1 MTKLNAHLKDAAAIA
16 LVLFGAMGSV
26 AVSAADRMT
35 LNLVWARVADVNGE
49 QGSVETA
56 QFSPDSRF
64 IVSGSK
70 FDNQVIM
77 WRVSDGSE
85 IWRRALPQEI
95 EKIVWTRDGRHVA
108 SVSEDRVLRLMRADT
123 GAIVNEVPH
132 EQGIDSVEVS
142 KNGRWLATGQEYRD
156 LPGGKREGVVRIF
169 SLPAL
174 TEVARVD
181 HGATVNEMDFTP
193 DDAMLVTAGDNSEAR
208 LWKTSDWTMAH
219 RFAPTEGDRRD
230 GFVTTKVSPDGN
242 MVAVAGF
249 GGDVHVWRLADKA
262 RVRRINLTGRK
273 VESVTWSPDGRALL
287 MAGHDSAIAM
297 LRTRDITDTGLEHDE
312 MPVVRVPVPDNMEF
326 IQFNALGSLL
336 ASSHQDGT
344 IRLWTYMS
352 DDPSVNTR
360 RHNAVRQQQDEAARA
375 KGAKQ

>member
-1 MTKLNAHLKDAAAIA
+1 MINRAKGWTALA
-16 LVLFGAMGSV
+16 LVVALAGAPM
-26 AVSAADRMT
+26 AALAADRMG
-35 LNLVWARVADVNGE
+35 LNLVWARVADVYGE
-49 QGSVETA
+49 LGSVETA

-70 FDNQVIM
+70 FDNTVIM
-77 WRVSDGSE
+77 WRVSDGTE
-85 IWRRALPQEI
+85 IWRRTLPQEI
-95 EKIVWTRDGRHVA
+95 EKIVWTRDGKQVA

-123 GAIVNEVPH
+123 GAIIKEIPH

-142 KNGRWLATGQEYRD
+142 KNGRWLATGQEFGQGAD
-156 LPGGKREGVVRIF
+156 GVRNGIVRIF

-181 HGATVNEMDFTP
+181 HGHTVNEMDFTP
-193 DDAMLVTAGDNSEAR
+193 DDSALVTAGDNSEAR
-208 LWKTSDWTMAH
+208 LWSTSDWSLAH
-219 RFAPTEGDRRD
+219 RFFPEAGDRRD
-230 GFVTTKVSPDGN
+230 GFVTARISPDGR

-249 GGDVHVWRLADKA
+249 GGDIHVWDMAQKS

-273 VESVTWSPDGRALL
+273 IESVTWSPDGRALL
-287 MAGHDSAIAM
+287 MAGHDNAIAM
-297 LRTRDITDTGLEHDE
+297 LRTRDIADADLEHDE
-312 MPVVRVPVPDNMEF
+312 MPITRVPVSDNMEF

-336 ASSHQDGT
+336 VSSHQDGT

-360 RHNAVRQQQDEAARA
+360 RHNEVRRKQDEAIKAGAAGAR
-375 KGAKQ
+375 KP